1 MELLAWGN
9 TGLNSSWSVTETSN
23 CSYIRI
29 YHLTSGSICYS
40 DTAASCSLDSRFI
53 YILPSHAPFTMKPAP
68 GTLINCTWLH
78 MNIYPIL
85 VKNLISIPYTKKQ
98 NLLFD
103 LIRCIMDGPYP
114 PAGEL
119 SNCAEIFMQDLYL
132 QGYLERPDPAFSP
145 VIDYMCVHFSEDI
158 NISETARHFGYTP
171 EHFIRRF
178 KKETGSTPYQFLT
191 GFRMGKCCE
200 LLRKGYPVSSVCGLT
215 GYHDIKTFDRAFK
228 KYHGRT
234 ASEYQKYF
242 KNTYP
247 TA

>member
-9 TGLNSSWSVTETSN
+9 TKLDSSWSVKETSN

-29 YHLTSGSICYS
+29 YHLTSGSILYS
-40 DTAASCSLDSRFI
+40 DSSMSCNLDSGSI
-53 YILPSHAPFTMKPAP
+53 YILPSHAPFSMKLAP
-68 GTLINCTWLH
+68 GRLTSCTWLH
-78 MNIYPIL
+78 MNIYPVL
-85 VKNLISIPYTKKQ
+85 VKNLMAIPYTEKQ
-98 NLLFD
+98 DLLFG
-103 LIRCIMDGPYP
+103 LIRCIMDEPYP
-114 PAGEL
+114 PAEKL
-119 SNCAEIFMQDLYL
+119 SHCSEIFMQDLYQ
-132 QGYLERPDPAFSP
+132 QGYLEKPDPAFSP
-145 VIDYMCVHFSEDI
+145 VLDYLCVHFSGDI
-158 NISETARHFGYTP
+158 SISETARLFGYTP

-191 GFRMGKCCE
+191 GCRMGKSCE

-242 KNTYP
+242 KKIYP
-247 TA
+247 

>member
-9 TGLNSSWSVTETSN
+9 TELDSSWYVTEKSN

-40 DTAASCSLDSRFI
+40 DTAMSCALDTEAV

-68 GTLINCTWLH
+68 GTDTHCTWLH
-78 MNIYPIL
+78 MNIYPVL
-85 VKNLISIPYTKKQ
+85 VKELLSIPYTQKQ
-98 NLLFD
+98 ALLFS
-103 LIRCIMDGPYP
+103 LMRCIMEEAYP
-114 PAGEL
+114 PAASL
-119 SNCAEIFMQDLYL
+119 SHCAEIFIQALY
-132 QGYLERPDPAFSP
+132 QIGCLEKPDPAFSP
-145 VIDYMCVHFSEDI
+145 VLDYLCVHFSEDI
-158 NISETARHFGYTP
+158 SISDTARQFGYTP
-171 EHFIRRF
+171 EHFIRKF

-191 GFRMGKCCE
+191 GYRMGKCCE
-200 LLRKGYPVSSVCGLT
+200 LLRKGYPVSSVCALT

-242 KNTYP
+242 KKIYP
-247 TA
+247 